1 MLLPLPFHASLFS
14 TSFLAKAAAAVRAV
28 PVSPALLTAAGLLI
42 SVLANRSGLAGK
54 AWLSGSV
61 GSASETVGSRTRC
74 CVIAQVGAPGA
85 LGKDFVGWSAYLR
98 GMLME
103 LLPQALAASLRSVGL
118 GVEVAGGQIDKTGLL
133 QIGES
138 GC

>member
-1 MLLPLPFHASLFS
+1 M
-14 TSFLAKAAAAVRAV
+14 RAV

-74 CVIAQVGAPGA
+74 SVIAQVGAPGA
-85 LGKDFVGWSAYLR
+85 LEKDFVGWPPYLR

-103 LLPQALAASLRSVGL
+103 LLPQALAGSRRSMGRRIQ
-118 GVEVAGGQIDKTGLL
+118 VAGGQIDKAGQL

-138 GC
+138 GF